1 MCTANE
7 AGFGSAAEALRAGAA
22 FADYLNSPAVAD
34 LEPAALG
41 EALGEA
47 LVSLGEIQSRLTI
60 AHADFLCRF
69 DAHDAHEADGF
80 GSSAAWLAA
89 KAKLAKKD
97 AKAAVRQMR
106 MLGRHPMLARG
117 MAAGEISDSW
127 AREIV
132 GWLKKLPE
140 ELREGTEKILADAA
154 AGGASLEDL
163 AVITASRVVMRY
175 RPASDIWAVSH

>member
-7 AGFGSAAEALRAGAA
+7 AGFGSAAEALRVGAA

-41 EALGEA
+41 EAL
-47 LVSLGEIQSRLTI
+47 VSLGEIQSRLTN
-60 AHADFLCRF
+60 ALADFLCRF
-69 DAHDAHEADGF
+69 DAHEADGF
-80 GSSAAWLAA
+80 SSSAAWLAA